1 MLLKKLFYFFLLFF
15 FITTSA
21 CNDQADTQH
30 NQVEDVFLDEGEGKV
45 IGLLDNVEVK
55 EYVLTNTNG
64 MQAIILNYGGIIKS
78 LLVPD
83 KNGQLH
89 DVVLGYDSLGQYI
102 RSENPYM
109 GAIIGRYA
117 NRIANGIFL
126 LDGMTYT
133 LEANDNGNS
142 LHGGIKGFDKVIWN
156 AEREG
161 KSLSLKYV
169 SIDGEGGYPG
179 NLTVE
184 VIYELTDDNELKISY
199 SATTDKRTPVN
210 LTNHSYFN
218 LSGGNEETILDH
230 VLFIDAD
237 KYTPVNEAL
246 IPTGEIA
253 NTAGTPF
260 DFTTAKT
267 IGLQINQVTGG
278 YDHNFILNK
287 NSDSISLA
295 ASLYHEKSGRL
306 MEMFTTEP
314 AVQFYS
320 GGFLDGSLIGKN
332 GSTYNKFAGLC
343 LEAQHYPDSPNRPE
357 FPDTILEPGE
367 KYSQTTIYKF
377 SIK

>member
-64 MQAIILNYGGIIKS
+64 MQAVILNYGGIIKS

-133 LEANDNGNS
+133 LEANDNGN
-142 LHGGIKGFDKVIWN
+142 
-156 AEREG
+156 
-161 KSLSLKYV
+161 
-169 SIDGEGGYPG
+169 
-179 NLTVE
+179 
-184 VIYELTDDNELKISY
+184 
-199 SATTDKRTPVN
+199 
-210 LTNHSYFN
+210 
-218 LSGGNEETILDH
+218 
-230 VLFIDAD
+230 
-237 KYTPVNEAL
+237 
-246 IPTGEIA
+246 
-253 NTAGTPF
+253 
-260 DFTTAKT
+260 
-267 IGLQINQVTGG
+267 
-278 YDHNFILNK
+278 
-287 NSDSISLA
+287 
-295 ASLYHEKSGRL
+295 
-306 MEMFTTEP
+306 
-314 AVQFYS
+314 
-320 GGFLDGSLIGKN
+320 
-332 GSTYNKFAGLC
+332 
-343 LEAQHYPDSPNRPE
+343 
-357 FPDTILEPGE
+357 
-367 KYSQTTIYKF
+367 
-377 SIK
+377 